1 MEHFTGSILL
11 ISSFEGLS
19 LADLETERI
28 LNGN

>member
-1 MEHFTGSILL
+1 MEHFTGSILM
-11 ISSFEGLS
+11 ISSFEELS